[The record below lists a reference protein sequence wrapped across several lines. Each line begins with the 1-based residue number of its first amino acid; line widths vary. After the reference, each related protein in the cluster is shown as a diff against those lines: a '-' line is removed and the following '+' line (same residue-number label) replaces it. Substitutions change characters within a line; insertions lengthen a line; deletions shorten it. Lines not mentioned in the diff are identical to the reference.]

1 MYLRVSM
8 AICLG
13 IMPLGCGGDDDGD
26 DSSGGNVVNLTM
38 DGGTSVDMGS
48 GDSIT
53 DFCQRSATAKCTWVY
68 MCVGAGYQ
76 VQSLFGLSGPSAEA
90 CVRQETSTCEE
101 DLRDREARGTLAFT
115 ETAIDAC
122 IQQLDRAPCQ
132 RTPPVEWAT
141 QWHEFVA
148 NNCGRVAAGNVQ
160 PDGACERSSDCT
172 GRHDTCIGNVCKTAR
187 AFDLNQSC
195 TPSGTTA
202 TMAPSDECATGFC
215 VNTGHGG
222 NCTVDCRTGRG
233 CVGDGL
239 ACLQLSSSAGP
250 ASAFCIATC
259 SVDAHCG
266 DLACKQ
272 FDPLDPM
279 SETYCLTPD
288 P

>member
-1 MYLRVSM
+1 MRISILLALTLS
-8 AICLG
+8 LG
-13 IMPLGCGGDDDGD
+13 SGCGGDSGD
-26 DSSGGNVVNLTM
+26 TGGNVVDLNL
-38 DGGTSVDMGS
+38 DAGS
-48 GDSIT
+48 ATDAASAGDPIT
-53 DFCQRSATAKCTWVY
+53 EFCARSAAAKCSWVY

-76 VQSLFGLSGPSAEA
+76 VESLFGLGGPTPEA
-90 CVRQETSTCEE
+90 CERQATSACEE
-101 DLRDREARGTLAFT
+101 DLRDRESRGTLDFT

-132 RTPPVEWAT
+132 RTPAVEWAT

-160 PDGACERSSDCT
+160 SGEACERSTDCT
-172 GRHDTCIGNVCKTAR
+172 GRHDTCIGQVCKTAR
-187 AFDLNQSC
+187 GVDLNQPC
-195 TPSGTTA
+195 TPTGTTA
-202 TMAPSDECATGFC
+202 TMAPSDECATGLC

-222 NCTVDCRTGRG
+222 NCTIDCRTGRG

-239 ACLQLSSSAGP
+239 ACLQLSSTAGP

-259 SVDAHCG
+259 SIDAHCG

-272 FDPLDPM
+272 FDAEDPE
-279 SETYCLTPD
+279 SGTYCLTPD